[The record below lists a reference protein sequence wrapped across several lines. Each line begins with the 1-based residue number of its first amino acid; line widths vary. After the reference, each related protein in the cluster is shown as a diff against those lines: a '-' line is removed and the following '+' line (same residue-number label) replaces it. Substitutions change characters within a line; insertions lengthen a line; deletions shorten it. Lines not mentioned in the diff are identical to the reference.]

1 MTSTN
6 NMHAFEYRT
15 CTFSY
20 FKHQRKNK
28 LYVQSVVNISALLI
42 AMICAYIIYHENYPP
57 PSGQN
62 EGIIMGNAEQ
72 NEIFYLFT
80 LGRWT
85 SLSKNTLA
93 KAGQ

>member
-1 MTSTN
+1 
-6 NMHAFEYRT
+6 
-15 CTFSY
+15 
-20 FKHQRKNK
+20 
-28 LYVQSVVNISALLI
+28 
-42 AMICAYIIYHENYPP
+42 MICAYIIYHENYPS

-72 NEIFYLFT
+72 NEIFYLFA
-80 LGRWT
+80 LGRRT